1 MSNTYSYGQP
11 PARSLSRVAQAG
23 PSPATNFRVRL
34 LSAVNSMP
42 PMPNALSRLL
52 GMLNDENCSA
62 GQIAQVIESDSVLSG
77 SVLRCVNS
85 AYYGLP
91 GRVSA
96 VRQAVTLLGFSTVRN
111 LALAFSMRR
120 MISRNQPSPERYA
133 AYSRHALGVAIMTQ
147 FLAHFTRARDPEAAF
162 AAGLFHDIG
171 RLLILSN
178 AEEAVPEILRVWEEG
193 DGDLER
199 AERQVLEVTHAEL
212 SASILEGWRLPES
225 VQVAVRYHHHPDDAP
240 SVEDPSDSANDGPSL
255 AALTHAADLA
265 VNFEGI
271 QTLTA
276 PSHPPESPA
285 SALAAVGCGSDT
297 DQILEQFRTEFGSLQ
312 GVFQ

>member
-1 MSNTYSYGQP
+1 MSNTYTHGRPSVRP
-11 PARSLSRVAQAG
+11 
-23 PSPATNFRVRL
+23 PSPASQERPAPAGYRVRL

-42 PMPNALSRLL
+42 PMPNALSKLL

-62 GQIAQVIESDSVLSG
+62 GQIAQVVESDSVLSG

-96 VRQAVTLLGFSTVRN
+96 VRQAVTLLGFGTVRN

-120 MISRNQPSPERYA
+120 MISRRQPSPERYA

-147 FLAHFTRARDPEAAF
+147 FLAHFTRAEDPESAF

-178 AEEAVPEILRVWEEG
+178 AEEAVTEILRVWEEG
-193 DGDLER
+193 EGDLEE
-199 AERQVLEVTHAEL
+199 AERQVLEVTHSEL
-212 SASILEGWRLPES
+212 SASILEGWRLPTS
-225 VQVAVRYHHHPDDAP
+225 VQVAVRYHHHPQDAP
-240 SVEDPSDSANDGPSL
+240 SENSDSDESGDPHSL
-255 AALTHAADLA
+255 AALTHVADLA

-285 SALAAVGCGSDT
+285 SALAAIGCGSDS
-297 DQILEQFRTEFGSLQ
+297 DQILEQFRTEFRSLQ

>member
-1 MSNTYSYGQP
+1 MSNTYSYGRPTVRTPQQP
-11 PARSLSRVAQAG
+11 TAPKGPVNYRVK
-23 PSPATNFRVRL
+23 L

-42 PMPNALSRLL
+42 PMPNALSKLL

-62 GQIAQVIESDSVLSG
+62 GQIAAVVESDSVLSG

-120 MISRNQPSPERYA
+120 MISRNQPSPERYS

-147 FLAHFTRARDPEAAF
+147 FLAHFKRAADPEAAF

-178 AEEAVPEILRVWEEG
+178 AEDSIPEITRVWEEG
-193 DGDLER
+193 DGDLEE
-199 AERQVLEVTHAEL
+199 AEREVLEVTHSEL
-212 SASILEGWRLPES
+212 SASILEGWRLPLS
-225 VQVAVRYHHHPDDAP
+225 VQTAARYHHRPDEAP
-240 SVEDPSDSANDGPSL
+240 AEDDEGPLSL
-255 AALTHAADLA
+255 SALTHAADLA

-271 QTLTA
+271 QTL
-276 PSHPPESPA
+276 SSEVHPPASPEQA
-285 SALAAVGCGSDT
+285 FADIGCADSVDEIM
-297 DQILEQFRTEFGSLQ
+297 QQFRSEFATLQ